1 MDCAVC
7 VQLREEGVQEAYK
20 AIGTRP
26 LPHAWLPPAMNQ
38 RLLGAIVAAQRL
50 QHRPTGTTLRT
61 AEQARQYL
69 TAQLA
74 GELQEA
80 EKLADAGDVS
90 DEGLEEAEA
99 ELEKMLAV
107 DGVVGPLV
115 VGSVFEYAD
124 RILAP
129 SVVDALRTL
138 QLQDSAG

>member
-1 MDCAVC
+1 MCL
-7 VQLREEGVQEAYK
+7 QLREEGVQEAYK

-50 QHRPTGTTLRT
+50 QHRPTGTTLHT

-80 EKLADAGDVS
+80 EKLADAGEVS
-90 DEGLEEAEA
+90 DDGLEAEA

-107 DGVVGPLV
+107 EGVVGPLV